1 MWSTRPGCAVGFDH
15 SVRSRVTASAPR
27 RIRYCQ
33 VKMTKDEVADR
44 EAIDSQRARW
54 INAINASD
62 AAGFAAIL
70 CDDAV
75 WLPWGLSAISGK
87 ESIRDW
93 LAEPFAQF
101 TYDYSVTDV
110 GLRMAG
116 DWAIERAHFV
126 TKARSHEGHEA
137 PVHRG
142 TYTIRWRRTP
152 AEAWLIERYIDHTG
166 DEAV

>member
-1 MWSTRPGCAVGFDH
+1 
-15 SVRSRVTASAPR
+15 
-27 RIRYCQ
+27 
-33 VKMTKDEVADR
+33 MTQDEAGDR

-62 AAGFAAIL
+62 AAGFVAIL

-75 WLPWGLSAISGK
+75 WLPWGRSAISGK

-110 GLRMAG
+110 RLRVAG
-116 DWAIERAHFV
+116 DWVIERSHFV
-126 TKARSHEGHEA
+126 TKARSHQGGEA

-142 TYTIRWRRTP
+142 TYTILWRRTP